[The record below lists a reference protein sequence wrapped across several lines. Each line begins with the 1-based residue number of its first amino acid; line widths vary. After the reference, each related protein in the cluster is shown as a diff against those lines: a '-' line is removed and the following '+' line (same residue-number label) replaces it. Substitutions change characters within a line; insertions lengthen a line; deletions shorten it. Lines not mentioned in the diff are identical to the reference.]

1 MNKSITG
8 LRSLVFGSVLLLGVI
23 VVSSGG
29 VIYGQAVNGTLLGT
43 VTDAAGAVVPGA
55 NVIITEVNTNLSRST
70 VTNESGNYVFGNL
83 ERGVYRVEVQAQG
96 FKKAIRDRAD
106 VLVNSDTRVDVQLEP
121 GGVTESVVIAATV
134 PLLQTDRADVG
145 RQIETKQLQD
155 LPLTFN
161 RNFQGLLNLVPGAS
175 RAERFHSEFFN
186 SQDSLGSR
194 VNGQSRYA
202 NNVQIEGIDDNHRT
216 GLLTALIPPIEAL
229 SSVN

>member
-1 MNKSITG
+1 
-8 LRSLVFGSVLLLGVI
+8 
-23 VVSSGG
+23 
-29 VIYGQAVNGTLLGT
+29 
-43 VTDAAGAVVPGA
+43 
-55 NVIITEVNTNLSRST
+55 
-70 VTNESGNYVFGNL
+70 
-83 ERGVYRVEVQAQG
+83 
-96 FKKAIRDRAD
+96 
-106 VLVNSDTRVDVQLEP
+106 LEP

-186 SQDSLGSR
+186 SQDSLGTR

-216 GLLTALIPPIEAL
+216 GLLTASSRSIEAL
-229 SSVN
+229 PTGRVPTSNTQAELPTAGGAGTNVTLRSGSNDFHDSAHCFNRDSKHAARDFFSTANPDTTYNQFG